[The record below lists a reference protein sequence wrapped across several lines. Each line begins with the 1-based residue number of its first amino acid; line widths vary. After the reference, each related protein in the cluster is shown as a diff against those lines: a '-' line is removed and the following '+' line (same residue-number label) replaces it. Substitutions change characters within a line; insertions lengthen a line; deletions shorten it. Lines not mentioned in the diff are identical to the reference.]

1 MVDIARA
8 PKPKT
13 GKYVLYGV
21 GAVAVVIVTIV
32 LAQLK
37 PAAPTVE
44 RSIVSIDSVR
54 QGDMIRE
61 VRGPGTLVPEH
72 IRRVVALNSA
82 RVDRIVAQ
90 VGQQVTPESVLLEM
104 SNPDVDIQAMQA
116 QQTHNDARSQLVTL
130 RVNLQ
135 RGLLSQ
141 QTVVAAA
148 KTSNVQAS
156 QQALEADNMLAKQ
169 LISQA
174 EYNSRKASAEEAATR
189 YRVAQEELDLLRSS
203 IDSQISVQTQNVERL
218 KQIAAFRES
227 LKQSLTLRAGDSG
240 ILQELSAGAG
250 GTLLE
255 PGQWVNAGMAL
266 AKIVQPGKLK
276 AVIRIPETQ
285 AKDVNIGQSATVDTR
300 NGIVNGHVARIDPAS
315 SGGTVTVD
323 VSLDGK
329 LPNGARPDLNVDGT
343 IMIQKLTN
351 VIFTG
356 RPAYG
361 QEGATVG
368 MFRLEDGGKT
378 AVRVQ
383 VRLGA
388 NSVNAVQILAGLKPG
403 DKVILSDMTQWDNT
417 DRVRIK

>member
-13 GKYVLYGV
+13 GKYVLYGA
-21 GAVAVVIVTIV
+21 GAVALIVVTIIIAR
-32 LAQLK
+32 LR

-54 QGDMIRE
+54 RGDMIRE
-61 VRGPGTLVPEH
+61 VRGPGTLVPEY
-72 IRRVVALNSA
+72 IRRVVVLTSA
-82 RVDRIVAQ
+82 RVDRLVAQ
-90 VGQQVTPESVLLEM
+90 VGQQVTPETVLLEM

-116 QQTHNDARSQLVTL
+116 EQTYNDARTQLITL

-135 RGLLSQ
+135 RGILSQ
-141 QTVVAAA
+141 QTAVAAA
-148 KTSNVQAS
+148 RTADVAAS
-156 QQALEADNMLAKQ
+156 QQRAQDESMLTKG

-174 EYNSRKASAEEAATR
+174 EYNQRKAQGDEATTR
-189 YRVAQEELDLLRSS
+189 YRVAQAELELLRSS
-203 IDSQISVQTQNVERL
+203 IDSQITAQTQNVERL
-218 KQIAAFRES
+218 KQIAAFRENLKAS
-227 LKQSLTLRAGDSG
+227 LILRAGGSG
-240 ILQELSAGAG
+240 TLQELSAGAG
-250 GTLLE
+250 GALLE
-255 PGQWVNAGMAL
+255 AGQYVNAGMAL

-285 AKDVNIGQSATVDTR
+285 AKDVGIGQSATVDTR
-300 NGIVNGHVARIDPAS
+300 NGIVKGHVARIDPAS
-315 SGGTVTVD
+315 TGGTVTVD
-323 VSLDGK
+323 VSLDGA

-343 IMIQKLTN
+343 IQIQKLTN

-361 QEGATVG
+361 QDGATVG
-368 MFRLEDGGKT
+368 MFKLDSDGG
-378 AVRVQ
+378 AAIRVQ
-383 VRLGA
+383 VRLGVS
-388 NSVNAVQILAGLKPG
+388 SVNAVQIIAGLKPG

>member
-13 GKYVLYGV
+13 GKYALYGA
-21 GAVAVVIVTIV
+21 GAVAIVIITII
-32 LAQLK
+32 LARLK
-37 PAAPTVE
+37 PASPTVE
-44 RSIVSIDSVR
+44 RSIISIDSVR

-90 VGQQVTPESVLLEM
+90 VGQQVSPESVLLEM

-116 QQTHNDARSQLVTL
+116 QQTYNESRSQLVTL

-135 RGLLSQ
+135 RGVLTQ
-141 QTVVAAA
+141 QTTVAAA
-148 KTSNVQAS
+148 KTTNVQAS
-156 QQALEADNMLAKQ
+156 QQAIEADNMLAKQ
-169 LISQA
+169 LISKA

-189 YRVAQEELDLLRSS
+189 YRVAQEEYDLLRSS
-203 IDSQISVQTQNVERL
+203 IDSQISVQTQNVDRL

-227 LKQSLTLRAGDSG
+227 LKASLTLRAGDSG

-285 AKDVNIGQSATVDTR
+285 AKDVSIGQSATVDTR
-300 NGIVNGHVARIDPAS
+300 NGIVKGHVARIDPAS

-323 VSLDGK
+323 VSLDGA

-343 IMIQKLTN
+343 IQIQKLTN

-361 QEGATVG
+361 QDGATVG
-368 MFRLEDGGKT
+368 MFKLEADGKG
-378 AVRVQ
+378 AIRVQ
-383 VRLGA
+383 VRLGVS
-388 NSVNAVQILAGLKPG
+388 SVNAVQIIAGLKPG

-417 DRVRIK
+417 DRVRIR

>member
-21 GAVAVVIVTIV
+21 GALAVVIVTVV

-44 RSIVSIDSVR
+44 RSIISIDSVR

-116 QQTHNDARSQLVTL
+116 QQMHNDARSQLVTL

-135 RGLLSQ
+135 RGILAQ
-141 QTVVAAA
+141 QSAVAAA
-148 KTSNVQAS
+148 KTNHVTAS
-156 QQALEADNMLAKQ
+156 QQAAGADSMLSRQ
-169 LISQA
+169 LISPGEA
-174 EYNSRKASAEEAATR
+174 NRLKAAAEEAETR
-189 YRVAQEELDLLRSS
+189 YRVAQQEYELLRSS
-203 IDSQISVQTQNVERL
+203 IDSQISVQTQNVDRL

-276 AVIRIPETQ
+276 AVVRIPETQ
-285 AKDVNIGQSATVDTR
+285 AKDVSIGQSATVDTR

-368 MFRLEDGGKT
+368 MFRLEDGGKS